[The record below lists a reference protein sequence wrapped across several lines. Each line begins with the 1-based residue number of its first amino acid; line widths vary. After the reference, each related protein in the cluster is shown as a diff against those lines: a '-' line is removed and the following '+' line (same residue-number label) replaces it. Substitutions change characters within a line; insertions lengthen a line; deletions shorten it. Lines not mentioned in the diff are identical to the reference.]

1 MGVFLD
7 SLREGDLK
15 HAHTRIKVNVHTHTH
30 TVYGYDCLQ
39 SNLGCSATHRS
50 STVREVAD
58 IGGMGKGRRGLTVNN
73 SEKKAKSLHTYSS
86 SR

>member
-1 MGVFLD
+1 MEVFLD
-7 SLREGDLK
+7 SRRVGDSCT
-15 HAHTRIKVNVHTHTH
+15 HTYKSKRTRTH

-86 SR
+86 SK